1 MQIRNPQTFDFR
13 IAIGVQ
19 STTLSGP
26 LDPKWDII
34 IGGGVGPRHR
44 KYFFINFADNG
55 FGKDNTIANL
65 HRPTRYPLFITFYGK
80 SGDMVRE
87 DNEINKQFQR

>member
-19 STTLSGP
+19 STTFTGP

-34 IGGGVGPRHR
+34 IGGGIGPRHR

-55 FGKDNTIANL
+55 FDKDNTIAYL
-65 HRPTRYPLFITFYGK
+65 HRPTRYPLFMIFYDK

-87 DNEINKQFQR
+87 DYEINKQFQR